1 MVFYSSKLRLLFPL
15 LLKER
20 IHLLTEALI
29 GPKSDEIKTYFC
41 FCALQGFIRIVG
53 LGSRGLDKQNDTL
66 PEWLR
71 GSPAK

>member
-29 GPKSDEIKTYFC
+29 GPKSAEIKTDFC

-53 LGSRGLDKQNDTL
+53 LGSRGWTNKMTL
-66 PEWLR
+66 CPS
-71 GSPAK
+71 G